1 MEKTH
6 KTWTEMM
13 TPFSQFW
20 LESSSQAWKN
30 WFELMEK
37 GVGSPGMPNA
47 ASVFESP
54 PQQFLQSQQFYGQLL
69 KQSFEVWQSLWP
81 QLGNPAQGNAAI
93 QSYLQQLQQQIQTYT
108 ASTQTLQGDLDNL
121 WQCYLKEVQN
131 FSQLWLSTWQ
141 NSLSPL
147 SQMPEN
153 GVHSWLEVN
162 NLYWDALYGKNLGSF
177 MRSPL
182 LGPSREMNGQ
192 LLRAFDDWVAL
203 YRAMNDYQLLE
214 ADIQYRGLVA
224 LMAKLVERT
233 QQDQPIKT
241 WREFQEVWAIA
252 ADQVFE
258 DAFREEKN
266 LKIRGRFINA
276 LNRYRIQQ
284 QALLEEWLK
293 TFNLPTRSEVDE
305 IHQTLYQLR
314 KEVKQLKK
322 RLAAYE
328 TPPT

>member
-1 MEKTH
+1 
-6 KTWTEMM
+6 MM
-13 TPFSQFW
+13 NPFSQLW
-20 LESSSQAWKN
+20 LESSSRAWKS
-30 WFELMEK
+30 WFDLMAK
-37 GVGSPGMPNA
+37 GVGSPTMANTPPG
-47 ASVFESP
+47 FESL

-69 KQSFEVWQSLWP
+69 KQSFDTWQALWP
-81 QLGNPAQGNAAI
+81 QLGNQAQANTAVAA
-93 QSYLQQLQQQIQTYT
+93 YLQQLQQQIQTYST
-108 ASTQTLQGDLDNL
+108 STQTIQGDMDNL
-121 WQCYLKEVQN
+121 WQCYLKEVQK

-141 NSLSPL
+141 SSFSPL
-147 SQMPEN
+147 SQMPQN
-153 GVHSWLEVN
+153 GVQSWLELN
-162 NLYWDALYGKNLGSF
+162 NLYWDALYGENLGSF

-224 LMAKLVERT
+224 LMTKLVERT
-233 QQDQPIKT
+233 QQNQPVKT
-241 WREFQEVWAIA
+241 WREFQEVWVIA

-266 LKIRGRFINA
+266 LKIRGQFINA

-293 TFNLPTRSEVDE
+293 TLNLPTRSEVDE
-305 IHQTLYQLR
+305 IHQNLYQLR
-314 KEVKQLKK
+314 KEMKELKK
-322 RLAAYE
+322 ALGGL
-328 TPPT
+328 